1 MQVQKQIK
9 KKRKKLNRLGRGG
22 GTPWDNCSRII
33 CHKTFSLLHNQSW
46 QSSLHLPV
54 SGKRIFLVKMRNNL
68 IDVCSVDEFSKL
80 RTVC

>member
-22 GTPWDNCSRII
+22 GAPLDDCSRMV
-33 CHKTFSLLHNQSW
+33 CRGTFSLLRGRSW

-54 SGKRIFLVKMRNNL
+54 SGKRVFLVRVRNNL